1 MAPESGFTHRQT
13 LAGVVR
19 FNSSDLHEAASR
31 VTQAGVHA
39 LGAEAAH
46 LETLTD
52 QAIRRR
58 EAIAA
63 SCDVL
68 ARIDVA
74 AALAD
79 HAMSHNWCSPALP
92 DTPSLPV
99 PGGPHPVDSTGVL
112 SGKGMDG
119 PVETG

>member
-1 MAPESGFTHRQT
+1 MSEGVGTSSRSIVVFCKCDGDHRDLHVLTHSFPTRRCAD
-13 LAGVVR
+13 LAGV
-19 FNSSDLHEAASR
+19 H
-31 VTQAGVHA
+31 G
-39 LGAEAAH
+39 LGGGAAH

-79 HAMSHNWCSPALP
+79 HAMSHNRSEEHTSELQ
-92 DTPSLPV
+92 SLMRISSSV
-99 PGGPHPVDSTGVL
+99 FCL
-112 SGKGMDG
+112 K
-119 PVETG
+119 